1 MIKGK
6 LKKVQKLPKFNA
18 LEIIDLFVQAG
29 FEVVVDNV
37 EAAHVVAAVDRAV
50 NPVEEHIV
58 GEREVAI
65 HPDARITPGV
75 VGP

>member
-29 FEVVVDNV
+29 FEVVVDN
-37 EAAHVVAAVDRAV
+37 
-50 NPVEEHIV
+50 
-58 GEREVAI
+58 GELCILKFLE
-65 HPDARITPGV
+65 
-75 VGP
+75 